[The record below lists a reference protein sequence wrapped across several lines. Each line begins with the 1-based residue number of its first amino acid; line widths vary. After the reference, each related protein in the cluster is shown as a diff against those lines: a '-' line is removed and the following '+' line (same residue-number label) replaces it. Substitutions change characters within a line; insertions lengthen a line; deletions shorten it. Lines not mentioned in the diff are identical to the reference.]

1 MEVPEVKEE
10 VVDDLDASNSNP
22 LVPWTAP
29 FPADFHNANPSPTTR
44 NECFKQLRSMVDG
57 RVQKWKYDFLRGKE
71 MHPLASV
78 MRDKPKP
85 KIEVGVEP
93 SGKVFASIECVLC
106 NRFIKL
112 FICSSQWNEGVTYI
126 KNANYTRH
134 LKAHFKE

>member
-1 MEVPEVKEE
+1 MEIPEIKEE
-10 VVDDLDASNSNP
+10 VVDDLDESNSNS
-22 LVPWTAP
+22 LDPWIAP
-29 FPADFHNANPSPTTR
+29 NANPSPTTR
-44 NECFKQLRSMVDG
+44 NERFKKLRSMVDG

-112 FICSSQWNEGVTYI
+112 FICGSQWNEGVTYI